1 MDFFLAFEIKVCY
14 FRMSLLLKFHKNQQN
29 IQSIKNVWLALFWM
43 KLLENVYNANKFL
56 IAAIAIAKDVL
67 SDHRRTLNK

>member
-1 MDFFLAFEIKVCY
+1 
-14 FRMSLLLKFHKNQQN
+14 
-29 IQSIKNVWLALFWM
+29 M

-67 SDHRRTLNK
+67 SDNKRTLNK